1 MKSTKTTRSTPAT
14 RREPQNLEVRYG
26 EIGISAVVAAVRY
39 QGDAKTPAQVSA
51 GGQPNRWLKDTVSEF
66 AA

>member
-1 MKSTKTTRSTPAT
+1 MKATKMARSS

-39 QGDAKTPAQVSA
+39 QGHAKVPAQA
-51 GGQPNRWLKDTVSEF
+51 AREPDRWLDGMVAEF